1 MKLQQRGAILLWVVM
16 TLTVIAAVAFTM
28 TRQSGMAAQ
37 SVESGFDT
45 AVARYLA
52 EAALNHARW
61 QNEKAG
67 CSGHGSVVMTTLPG
81 IGSYRATVTNKQGGK
96 SIDIQATGTTPAGAS
111 FTSYKTVVVMHD
123 TGNQQ
128 TVQLGQGK
136 KDSDIW
142 LSADFPTQT
151 MSNATYLE
159 LTQGRSNALLQFD
172 LASIPANSRIS
183 KAVLSATEYFPVTGA
198 PGQVSAHRVQK
209 NWDAVKATWLVSK
222 NSQSWTNPGGD
233 YDSANLAV
241 VNSVGAGQYDWDITS
256 LVDGWSNNTVP
267 NYGVLLK
274 PDGPLAVARFAS
286 LQNTTGVANP
296 ELLVDYAAPC
306 P

>member
-1 MKLQQRGAILLWVVM
+1 MKRQQRGAILLWVVV
-16 TLTVIAAVAFTM
+16 TLTVVAALAFTM

-37 SVESGFDT
+37 SVESGTDT

-81 IGSYRATVTNKQGGK
+81 VGSYQAIVTNSQGGK
-96 SIDIQATGTTPAGAS
+96 SIDIQASGTTPGGAS
-111 FTSYKTVVVMHD
+111 FTLNKTAVVMHD
-123 TGNQQ
+123 TQNQQ
-128 TVQLGQGK
+128 TSQLGQSK
-136 KDSDIW
+136 SDSDIW

-151 MSNATYLE
+151 MDNTTYLE
-159 LTQGRSNALLQFD
+159 LNQGRSNALLQFN
-172 LASIPANSRIS
+172 LASIPTNSRIT
-183 KAVLSATEYFPVTGA
+183 KAVLSVTEYFPGTGF
-198 PGQVSAHRVQK
+198 PGQISAHRMQK
-209 NWDAVKATWLVSK
+209 NWDARKATWSVSK
-222 NSQSWTNPGGD
+222 NNQSWSNPGGD

-241 VNSVGAGQYDWDITS
+241 VTSIGAGQYDWDITY

-267 NYGVLLK
+267 NYGVALK
-274 PDGPLAVARFAS
+274 PDGPLSGARFAS
-286 LQNTTGVANP
+286 LQNATGIANP
-296 ELLVDYAAPC
+296 VLSVNYAAPC